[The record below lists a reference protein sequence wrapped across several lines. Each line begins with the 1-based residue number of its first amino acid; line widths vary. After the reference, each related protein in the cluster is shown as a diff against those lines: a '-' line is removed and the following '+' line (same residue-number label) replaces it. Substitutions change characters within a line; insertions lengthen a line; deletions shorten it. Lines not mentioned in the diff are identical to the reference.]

1 MKRLD
6 KFLTELNIGSRSEVK
21 SYIQK
26 GYVTVDGVVVKKPET
41 KVLEES
47 IVTFKGEVLNYE
59 EFSYFMLNKPAGVVS
74 ATTDHYDKTVIDFF
88 KDETCKNLFPVGRLD
103 KDTEGLLLITNDGTL
118 GHRLTS
124 PRHHVEKTYYVKLQN
139 CIKKEHVCMLEDGV
153 DIGEKKP
160 TQPSKVEIISDD
172 EVYITIT
179 EGKFHQVKRMFA
191 SLGNKVVELRRVK
204 MGELWL
210 DEGLDEGCCRELTVQ
225 EVELVNKQMP
235 NK

>member
-26 GYVTVDGVVVKKPET
+26 GYVTVDGLVVKKPET

-74 ATTDHYDKTVIDFF
+74 ATTDQCDKTVIDFF
-88 KDETCKNLFPVGRLD
+88 KNESCKNLFPVGRLD
-103 KDTEGLLLITNDGTL
+103 KDTEGLLLITNDGAL

-124 PRHHVEKTYYVKLQN
+124 PRHHVPKKYYVKLQN
-139 CIKKEHVCMLEDGV
+139 RIKKEHICILEAGV

-160 TQPSKVEIISDD
+160 TLPSKVEIISDN

-179 EGKFHQVKRMFA
+179 EGKFHQVKRMFEA
-191 SLGNKVVELRRVK
+191 VSNKVIYLKRMS
-204 MGELWL
+204 MGTLEL
-210 DEGLDEGCCRELTVQ
+210 DENLELGAYRKLTEDEISSLLTI
-225 EVELVNKQMP
+225 ERP
-235 NK
+235 

>member
-88 KDETCKNLFPVGRLD
+88 KDEPCKNLFPVGRLD
-103 KDTEGLLLITNDGTL
+103 KDTEGLLLITNDGAL

-179 EGKFHQVKRMFA
+179 EGKFHQVKRMFEVV
-191 SLGNKVVELRRVK
+191 SNKVVYLKRMS
-204 MGELWL
+204 MGTLKL
-210 DEGLDEGCCRELTVQ
+210 DENLELGAYRKLTEDEISSLLTL
-225 EVELVNKQMP
+225 ERT
-235 NK
+235 